1 MAARPGAILS
11 RRTDAYPNN
20 ARIQQLA
27 KELSAMEQMPLADFL
42 SSYVRPKPSQQ
53 VTAMP
58 AVAEQQ
64 LMWSCECG
72 NREWNHYQWCA
83 KCGKERPAPP
93 PEPEP
98 SDITHSEA
106 S

>member
-1 MAARPGAILS
+1 MAARLGAILA

-27 KELSAMEQMPLADFL
+27 KELRDLEEMPLADFL
-42 SSYVRPKPSQQ
+42 KSYIPKPR

-106 S
+106 SS